1 MAKTAE
7 EQAEE
12 RGGIIA
18 FRASAELLERV
29 DSVAANEGIS
39 RSDVARREVILGLR
53 KRREPAHG

>member
-18 FRASAELLERV
+18 FRASTELLERV
-29 DSVAANEGIS
+29 DSVAADEGIS
-39 RSDVARREVILGLR
+39 RSDVARRAVIRDLSA
-53 KRREPAHG
+53 RREPVHG